1 MKMNPAPEASPL
13 SQSFAQQLYVQGL
26 MAQYRTALVTYAERL
41 LQDRHLAED
50 IVQEAFIRAW
60 HHAERLRTG
69 DGSVRNWLLKV
80 TRNLVIDRTRSAAVR
95 YESVMEE
102 FQDLP
107 EPDHTD
113 EVLAS
118 QEALTLLRGL
128 SSEHREVL
136 VYMCLYGFTVRETA
150 RRLGIPS
157 GTVKS
162 RQHYALNNLRR
173 RLGLLSAHQP
183 PTGSAAG

>member
-1 MKMNPAPEASPL
+1 MKMNPAPKASPSSPSL
-13 SQSFAQQLYVQGL
+13 AQQLYVQGL
-26 MAQYRTALVTYAERL
+26 MAQYRTALVSYAERML
-41 LQDRHLAED
+41 LDRHLAED

-60 HHAERLRTG
+60 RHAERLRTG

-102 FQDLP
+102 FRDLP
-107 EPDHTD
+107 EPDPTD

-136 VYMCLYGFTVRETA
+136 VHVCLYGFTLRETA
-150 RRLGIPS
+150 HRLGIPM

-162 RQHYALNNLRR
+162 RQHYALNILRR
-173 RLGLLSAHQP
+173 RVGLLPAHQP
-183 PTGSAAG
+183 PAQAATG